1 MADELIDIFDENNK
15 SLNKTM
21 MKSLAHKNGAWHRVA
36 HIWIY
41 NTKGEM
47 LIQHRNC
54 DKEIHPN
61 LWDIGAAGH
70 IPTGETP
77 INGAIRETEE
87 EIGLEITVKELEFIK
102 IKKGVTNTDEKIQNN
117 EFAYIYLLKYDGKI
131 TDLKIQKEEL
141 QDLKFI
147 NLVKLKNELITKP
160 EIYVPHL
167 DYWNEIIKI
176 IENKLK

>member
-15 SLNKTM
+15 PLNKTI
-21 MKSLAHKNGAWHRVA
+21 MKSLAHKNGSWHRVA

-47 LIQHRNC
+47 LIQHRNL

-70 IPTGETP
+70 IPAGETP
-77 INGAIRETEE
+77 IEGAIRETKE
-87 EIGLEITVKELEFIK
+87 EIGLEITKEKLEFIK
-102 IKKGVTNTDEKIQNN
+102 IKKGVANANEKIQNN
-117 EFAYIYLLKYDGKI
+117 EFAYIYLLKYEGKI
-131 TDLKIQKEEL
+131 NDLKIQKEEL

-147 NLVKLKNELITKP
+147 KLDKLKKELISKP
-160 EIYVPHL
+160 QIYVPHL